1 MGQHS
6 SSHGTWEKALVC
18 MALGQRAKARTR
30 KGEVIDDRWEKH
42 GVNATPRRYMT
53 LAPEWSIHE
62 CNDVVGFA
70 QNLGERADGTQR
82 RRIIKGGL
90 RKRLDDDGACYPNQE
105 DDGEGEV
112 GRHD

>member
-1 MGQHS
+1 
-6 SSHGTWEKALVC
+6 
-18 MALGQRAKARTR
+18 
-30 KGEVIDDRWEKH
+30 
-42 GVNATPRRYMT
+42 VNATPRRYMT
-53 LAPEWSIHE
+53 LAPEWSKHE
-62 CNDVVGFA
+62 YNDVVGFA

-90 RKRLDDDGACYPNQE
+90 RKRLDDDGAYYPNQE